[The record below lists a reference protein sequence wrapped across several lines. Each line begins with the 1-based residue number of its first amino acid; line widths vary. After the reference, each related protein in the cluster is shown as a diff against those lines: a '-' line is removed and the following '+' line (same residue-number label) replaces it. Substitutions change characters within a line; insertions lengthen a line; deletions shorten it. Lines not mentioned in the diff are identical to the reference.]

1 MQERGITEVDVRLV
15 LATGTLV
22 EDYPNTRPHPS
33 YLMLGCQGRRPLH
46 VVAAD
51 NPGGQFTL
59 VITVY
64 EPDPNEWDADLKVR
78 RP

>member
-1 MQERGITEVDVRLV
+1 MQGRGITEVDIGLV

-33 YLMLGCQGRRPLH
+33 YLMLGWQGDRPLH
-46 VVAAD
+46 VVASD

-59 VITVY
+59 VITFTSLT
-64 EPDPNEWDADLKVR
+64 PANGMLT
-78 RP
+78 